1 MELGDST
8 RLNGVVED
16 HTLLKSVWQE
26 VGKVW
31 SQVDEINGTPLSA
44 YVYKKVKEI
53 LDKLLE

>member
-1 MELGDST
+1 MELGDSQ
-8 RLNGVVED
+8 RLSGVVED

-31 SQVDEINGTPLSA
+31 SQVDEINATPLSA